1 MLTSCVHLKKNFR
14 GTCVMSERAMSLIS
28 KTLNLRLALDE
39 ASLVHEDIN
48 QLFLM
53 FLHLLVKLYV
63 KR

>member
-1 MLTSCVHLKKNFR
+1 
-14 GTCVMSERAMSLIS
+14 MSERAMSVIS

-53 FLHLLVKLYV
+53 FLHLLLKLYV